1 VNHRLFYAA
10 AGAVLVVSALWM
22 SRSVSACP
30 FCSAVSMTL
39 AEEMKTSDAAVI
51 AKLVSKPTAPDDAG
65 TPTKSKFEIVRVL
78 KGATALAGKK
88 QIEMLYFGQQEPGTQ
103 FLIFGIDPKEL
114 MWGTPTPVTER
125 GIKYLDK
132 VVALP
137 AAPVDRLA
145 FFQEYLED
153 EDAWL
158 QSDAFNEF
166 ATTAYPDVVALKDRM
181 HRDQLLKWIADDKIP
196 ASRRRLYFTML
207 GVCGKPEDLP
217 MIENLIKL
225 DDRQVRTGLDAMIGC
240 YLSLKGP
247 DGLPM
252 IEDMFLKNAKSEYV
266 DTYAAIY
273 ALRIMGQES
282 KIIPKERL
290 AASLRLMLDRP
301 QLADMVIPDLARW
314 EDWSVMDRV
323 VKLFKD
329 ANEESSWV
337 RVPAVQYLRVC
348 PLPEA
353 KEHIEELTK
362 IDPDA
367 VKRANSFFPLAGSA
381 APSKDPKADPAKEPA
396 TSDDKAVATP
406 AGEPAKTPAATKET
420 KAPANKPAAGSELNS
435 AEAQPAAGATDP
447 APALAVATPPVGDV
461 SDALPTTT
469 AGSAAPPAN
478 PAAADAKAPITPVAA
493 TSAGS
498 EKPASPVF
506 ATLGMCLAVAT
517 AGMVLFRMNRGPAM
531 H

>member
-1 VNHRLFYAA
+1 MKHRLTITA
-10 AGAVLVVSALWM
+10 AGAALVLSALLAI
-22 SRSVSACP
+22 SQISTACP

-51 AKLVSKPTAPDDAG
+51 AKLVSKPTAPDEAG

-114 MWGTPTPVTER
+114 MWGTPTPVTDR

-137 AAPVDRLA
+137 SAPVDRLA

-217 MIENLIKL
+217 MIENMIKL
-225 DDRQVRTGLDAMIGC
+225 DDRQARTALDAMIGC
-240 YLSLKGP
+240 YLSLKGAE
-247 DGLPM
+247 GLPM
-252 IEDMFLKNAKSEYV
+252 IEDMFLKNQKSEYV

-273 ALRIMGQES
+273 ALRILGQES
-282 KIIPKERL
+282 KIIPKDRL

-314 EDWSVMDRV
+314 EDWSVMERV
-323 VKLFKD
+323 VKLFKE

-337 RVPAVQYLRVC
+337 RVPVVQYLRVC

-353 KEHIEELTK
+353 KEHIAELTK

-367 VKRANSFFPLAGSA
+367 VKRANSFFPLNSA
-381 APSKDPKADPAKEPA
+381 STQNVAKDAKGGGTAKETAPA
-396 TSDDKAVATP
+396 DEKAVATP
-406 AGEPAKTPAATKET
+406 AAEPAKTPAATKEKKT
-420 KAPANKPAAGSELNS
+420 PASKPAAGSQLDSADASPPASAS
-435 AEAQPAAGATDP
+435 AEG
-447 APALAVATPPVGDV
+447 APALAVADLT
-461 SDALPTTT
+461 PTTNKSL
-469 AGSAAPPAN
+469 AGADAAAT
-478 PAAADAKAPITPVAA
+478 PAAATPAE
-493 TSAGS
+493 TSAKNS
-498 EKPASPVF
+498 AEPRSSLV
-506 ATLGMCLAVAT
+506 ATLAMGLAVAT
-517 AGMVLFRMNRGPAM
+517 AGMVLFRMKRGPVTR
-531 H
+531 